1 MCLREEWRGTSLN
14 ATARAALLG
23 CGLALGRGLLSEIRA
38 LEVKFERAVA
48 PAKGCCDICMDICVI
63 VCVGGDVAETTLL
76 GILNKPLT
84 ARGSCES
91 DENVGPHV

>member
-1 MCLREEWRGTSLN
+1 MGRVSTLRRELRCW
-14 ATARAALLG
+14 AVA

-63 VCVGGDVAETTLL
+63 VCVGGDAAHLKL
-76 GILNKPLT
+76 SQR
-84 ARGSCES
+84 A
-91 DENVGPHV
+91 